1 MFVLLA
7 VILSAC
13 NLPKPNAATQPGENK
28 DPIGTA
34 AAMTVQALSTN
45 IVNKVTTT
53 PGAPGG
59 ITTPQIGV
67 TPQGPSSITPTEVV
81 PTPESTGPDCNSA
94 EFVKDV
100 TVDDGTEFKPSADF
114 TKTWQLKNTGQCTW
128 TKAYRVVFSKGD
140 ALGAPTSFNL
150 PADVPP
156 GGIGEISVQM
166 KAPDGEGDY
175 SSEWM
180 LQDGAG
186 NKFGLGSEGAD
197 TFWAKITVKADA
209 ANTDSTTN
217 ETFAVTSVKLSS
229 DTPTA
234 TGTCP
239 FKVVLRA
246 EISTTAAGKVTYF
259 WERSDGVKSNLLEVD
274 FDAAGTKVITN
285 EWPFNKSFSG
295 TIKLYID
302 NPNHQYFP
310 SGDGT
315 PLNVA
320 LTCQ

>member
-1 MFVLLA
+1 MAVLFA
-7 VILSAC
+7 SC
-13 NLPKPNAATQPGENK
+13 NLPKPNSASNTGENK

-34 AAMTVQALSTN
+34 AAMTVQALSTS

-59 ITTPQIGV
+59 VSTPQIGV
-67 TPQGPSSITPTEVV
+67 TAQGPSSITPTEVV
-81 PTPESTGPDCNSA
+81 PTPESTGPDCNKA

-100 TVDDGTEFKPSADF
+100 TVDDGTEFKPGVDF

-128 TKAYRVVFSKGD
+128 TKAYRVVLAKGD
-140 ALGAPTSFNL
+140 SLGAPTSFNL

-166 KAPDGEGDY
+166 KSPANEGDY
-175 SSEWM
+175 TSEWT

-197 TFWAKITVKADA
+197 AFWVVIKVKADSPA
-209 ANTDSTTN
+209 QEGTTGGG
-217 ETFAVTSVKLSS
+217 TFAVSTVNLST

-239 FKVVLRA
+239 YKFVLRA
-246 EISTTAAGKVTYF
+246 EITTTAAGKVTYF
-259 WERSDGVKSNLLEVD
+259 WERSDGVKSNLLEVN

-295 TIKLYID
+295 SIKLYID

-310 SGDGT
+310 GGDTGA
-315 PLNVA
+315 LNIS